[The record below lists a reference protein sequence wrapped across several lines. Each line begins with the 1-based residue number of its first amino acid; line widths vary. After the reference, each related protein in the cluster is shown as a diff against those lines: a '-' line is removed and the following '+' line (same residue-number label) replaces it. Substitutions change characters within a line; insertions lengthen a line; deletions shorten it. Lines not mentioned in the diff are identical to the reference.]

1 MIVSKY
7 LSLIH
12 HFKTTI
18 KNIKKMN
25 SLINKVAVITGGN
38 SGIGYA
44 AASELIAQGA
54 KVIITGRNKNAVEK
68 AAAELGAVGIVSD
81 QSKTDQIDQ
90 LAATVKEQFGK
101 IDILF
106 LNAGIA
112 TFSPVETATEEH
124 YDSIMNLNVKGVYF
138 TVQKFIPLLN
148 DGGSIIFNGSVNA
161 VLGVAD
167 SSVYAASKAAVLS
180 FNKVLARELAPRK
193 IRVNAISP
201 GPVAT
206 PLYDKLGLEQEQV
219 DGFGA
224 ALSSKILLNR
234 FAKSEEIATVVRFLA
249 SDDSSF
255 ITGTEITVDGGL
267 TVNAVM
273 Y

>member
-1 MIVSKY
+1 MTLNSK
-7 LSLIH
+7 
-12 HFKTTI
+12 T
-18 KNIKKMN
+18 MN
-25 SLINKVAVITGGN
+25 NLINKVAVITGGN

-54 KVIITGRNKNAVEK
+54 KVVITSRNKDSVAQ
-68 AAAELGAVGIVSD
+68 AAAELGATGIASD
-81 QSKTDQIDQ
+81 QSKLDQIDK
-90 LAATVKEQFGK
+90 LAAEVKGKFGK
-101 IDILF
+101 VDILF
-106 LNAGIA
+106 LNAGMA
-112 TFSPVETATEEH
+112 AFSPVETASEEH
-124 YDSIMNLNVKGVYF
+124 YDTLMNLNVKGVYF

-148 DGGSIIFNGSVNA
+148 DGGSIIFNASVNA

-219 DGFGA
+219 DGFGT
-224 ALSSKILLNR
+224 ALSTKILLNR
-234 FAKSEEIATVVRFLA
+234 FGKPEEIANVVRFLA

-267 TVNAVM
+267 TVNAII